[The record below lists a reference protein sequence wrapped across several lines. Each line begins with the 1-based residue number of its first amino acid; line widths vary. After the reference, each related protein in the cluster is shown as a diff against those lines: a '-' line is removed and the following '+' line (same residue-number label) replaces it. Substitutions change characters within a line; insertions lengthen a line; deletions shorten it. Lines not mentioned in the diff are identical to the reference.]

1 MVYSGLNV
9 HGNLY
14 FKKFIWSIKPMILCL
29 IAFLISANKYDK
41 IDD

>member
-14 FKKFIWSIKPMILCL
+14 FKKFIWSIKPML
-29 IAFLISANKYDK
+29 YD
-41 IDD
+41 IMF

>member
-14 FKKFIWSIKPMILCL
+14 FKKFIWSIKPMLCL